1 MTIDFLQIKGDVN
14 MNENNV
20 RFDSISS
27 IEAKIT
33 ISKIK
38 MHRII

>member
-1 MTIDFLQIKGDVN
+1 MTIDFLQIKDVN